1 MEAEPLDTETEDEK
15 KWRQERMRVLDEWC
29 EIELKGADAL
39 KMDVTHEPGSPTA
52 AVASETT
59 FPELYRLLVAT
70 TPGTVPRETPEE
82 FAQEI
87 IESRTS
93 ETSDN
98 RSAFD
103 RIIDV
108 CLCRPVKAQISPKVY
123 TDKILI
129 LKLAETPYSHEN
141 GTHWL
146 ILTDYFNN
154 VSKALMTSSEYSTV
168 ANPGR
173 VGAHWVTVGF
183 QSATP
188 HTDFR
193 GCGVLGLLQ
202 MLTFTQKVPANILKA
217 IVLLATTEPNDFPLA
232 VVSINITSLLLTLL
246 KKGAFDNYGN
256 ENEGLYPFFS
266 ALHAASMSRFCSIYK
281 SQNSTLADT
290 QTIFSEITRQ
300 LEKSPLSLLN
310 LLSTSNDE
318 LINTLL

>member
-1 MEAEPLDTETEDEK
+1 MEEDPLEAEQEA
-15 KWRQERMRVLDEWC
+15 WRKERLRVLEEWC

-39 KMDVTHEPGSPTA
+39 KMDVTHEPGSPTV
-52 AVASETT
+52 AVAAETSLQD
-59 FPELYRLLVAT
+59 LYPLLIAT
-70 TPGTVPRETPEE
+70 SSNTVPQQSGDDGAEK
-82 FAQEI
+82 EI
-87 IESRTS
+87 KKP

-98 RSAFD
+98 RSTFD

-108 CLCRPVKAQISPKVY
+108 CLCRPVKAQMSPKAY
-123 TDKILI
+123 TDKTLI
-129 LKLAETPYSHEN
+129 MKLAQIPYDHEN

-146 ILTDYFNN
+146 LLSDYFNN
-154 VSKALMTSSEYSTV
+154 VSRSLMTSSEYSHVT
-168 ANPGR
+168 NPSR

-202 MLTFTQKVPANILKA
+202 MHTFTQRVPANILRA
-217 IVLLATTEPNDFPLA
+217 IVLLATTEPTDFPLA
-232 VVSINITSLLLTLL
+232 VVSINITSIILTQLQ
-246 KKGAFDNYGN
+246 KGAFDGYGN

-266 ALHAASMSRFCSIYK
+266 ALHAASMARFCSIYK
-281 SQNSTLADT
+281 SQNCTLANT

-300 LEKSPLSLLN
+300 LEKSPVSLLM
-310 LLSTSNDE
+310 LLNASSDE